1 MHTDA
6 SLLDS
11 PSAESIRIDTDEW
24 AAAGDDAGSDDS
36 AGSDNSAGSDT
47 IDAGSGATLHTVTAG
62 DPADPLVV
70 LLHGFPDFWYGWR
83 DQIPALVEAGYRVVV
98 PDQRGYNLSEKPDG
112 VGSYRVGR
120 LSADIAAVIRST
132 GRESAHVVGH
142 DWGATV
148 AWDLALRRPSL
159 VDRLG
164 ILNVPHPTVFRRMLR
179 RSPRQLLRSWYVFS
193 FQLPVV
199 PEWGLRR
206 NDCAGLENALLG
218 SSHDGAFSEV
228 DLERYHAAWRQPDTV
243 GSMINWYRAA
253 ARYGLD
259 SGQEE
264 VTAPTLICW
273 GEQDEALLPEMAE
286 KSRSYCAD
294 GRLERFSSA
303 SHWVHMEAT
312 DRVNDELLAHLG

>member
-24 AAAGDDAGSDDS
+24 AADGDATAATSAGDATATAAGD
-36 AGSDNSAGSDT
+36 
-47 IDAGSGATLHTVTAG
+47 GAMLHAVTAG

-98 PDQRGYNLSEKPDG
+98 PDQRGYNLSENPDG
-112 VGSYRVGR
+112 VGQYRVER

-148 AWDLALRRPSL
+148 AWDLALRRPSS

-164 ILNVPHPTVFRRMLR
+164 ILNVPHPTVFRRTLR

-193 FQLPVV
+193 FQLPRI
-199 PEWGLRR
+199 PEWGLGRK
-206 NDCAGLENALLG
+206 DCAGLERALLE
-218 SSHDGAFSEV
+218 SSRGDAFTEA
-228 DLERYHAAWRQPDTV
+228 DLERYHAAWRQPGVV
-243 GSMINWYRAA
+243 GSMIDWYRAA

-259 SGQEE
+259 PGREE

-273 GEQDEALLPEMAE
+273 GEQDDALLPTMADE
-286 KSRSYCAD
+286 SLSYCAD
-294 GRLERFSSA
+294 GRLERFPTA
-303 SHWVHMEAT
+303 SHWVHVDESE
-312 DRVNDELLAHLG
+312 RVNGELLEHLSTPFD